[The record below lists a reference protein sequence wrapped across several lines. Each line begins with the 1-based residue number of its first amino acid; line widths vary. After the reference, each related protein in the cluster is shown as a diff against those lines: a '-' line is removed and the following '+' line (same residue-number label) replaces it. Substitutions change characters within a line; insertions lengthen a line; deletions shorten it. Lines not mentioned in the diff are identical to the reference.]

1 MIGAFLAPYFELADR
16 LAAPMTVL
24 TYPSLARLAAAFGD
38 AAGLPEDQARFTLCL
53 VLSYPLAALQSRLP
67 RHAAAAATTSSSST
81 DDDDG
86 CALRHASHAFVGVSM
101 LQFALG
107 TMWIH
112 AALAALGG
120 WLLLRFSPDP
130 DRAHVH
136 VTAFILTYCSA
147 SHAYRMHAD
156 YGGWALDFT
165 GIMMMLC
172 VKLMSL
178 AFNVAD
184 GRAGPGQPGADTA
197 AGARGEDGV
206 AGGGRVATGADGVTV
221 LAHRPPVYRSRLA
234 FALPPTTTTAAAT
247 VGSSGGGGGFPI
259 TFLQYLG
266 YIFCFPC
273 VTAGPTMEMRTY
285 LDGVRGAHFEG
296 VGAAAAREPRAAGKG
311 GSGEGEGEGAAAAKK
326 KEGVIARRAAAARRG
341 AALAALGRFC
351 TGLACCGVYMAVNG
365 AYPKSLLALPLADD
379 DDSGGAGAGPG
390 GGVERGALATLW
402 STLARN
408 LLLMVGVR
416 FKYYFA
422 WKVSEGAAILAGF
435 GFEGFEEEEEEEE
448 EGEHAGPGARCIGFG
463 GVSQMDILGFELAQS
478 VRDASRCWNCGTQA
492 WLERYVYLRLPARPS
507 PLVPMVGTYLVS
519 AAWHGFYPG
528 YYLFFVSMPLAMA
541 VGRGLRRKVR
551 PRFLGGGAAL
561 KAVYDV
567 ACVVCTALAA
577 NYLAIPFQVL
587 SLDKGLFAWRQLYF
601 AGHVVLLALY
611 AALLVLPTPRPAAAA
626 KKQAPLPA
634 AKKTD

>member
-67 RHAAAAATTSSSST
+67 RAAATST
-81 DDDDG
+81 DDG

-206 AGGGRVATGADGVTV
+206 AGGGRVATGDIWQLGPPFHRRTGRGVKGTRSHPAV
-221 LAHRPPVYRSRLA
+221 CRPV
-234 FALPPTTTTAAAT
+234 
-247 VGSSGGGGGFPI
+247 
-259 TFLQYLG
+259 
-266 YIFCFPC
+266 
-273 VTAGPTMEMRTY
+273 
-285 LDGVRGAHFEG
+285 
-296 VGAAAAREPRAAGKG
+296 
-311 GSGEGEGEGAAAAKK
+311 
-326 KEGVIARRAAAARRG
+326 
-341 AALAALGRFC
+341 
-351 TGLACCGVYMAVNG
+351 
-365 AYPKSLLALPLADD
+365 
-379 DDSGGAGAGPG
+379 PG
-390 GGVERGALATLW
+390 GHLGLEW
-402 STLARN
+402 W
-408 LLLMVGVR
+408 R
-416 FKYYFA
+416 FKY
-422 WKVSEGAAILAGF
+422 
-435 GFEGFEEEEEEEE
+435 
-448 EGEHAGPGARCIGFG
+448 P
-463 GVSQMDILGFELAQS
+463 Q
-478 VRDASRCWNCGTQA
+478 RD
-492 WLERYVYLRLPARPS
+492 
-507 PLVPMVGTYLVS
+507 VP
-519 AAWHGFYPG
+519 
-528 YYLFFVSMPLAMA
+528 
-541 VGRGLRRKVR
+541 KE
-551 PRFLGGGAAL
+551 
-561 KAVYDV
+561 
-567 ACVVCTALAA
+567 
-577 NYLAIPFQVL
+577 
-587 SLDKGLFAWRQLYF
+587 
-601 AGHVVLLALY
+601 
-611 AALLVLPTPRPAAAA
+611 
-626 KKQAPLPA
+626 
-634 AKKTD
+634 